1 MSPGVYRTQVTEM
14 GQKTFYIPD
23 NEKISLIFQNKT
35 KVRFED
41 DLSVSNEGFHNF
53 KSHKKVLKMKN
64 FMKPT
69 QDAACY
75 KHHRNNSEI

>member
-41 DLSVSNEGFHNF
+41 DLSESN
-53 KSHKKVLKMKN
+53 
-64 FMKPT
+64 
-69 QDAACY
+69 
-75 KHHRNNSEI
+75 